1 MAPPGDTHREP
12 VPPRGVHLPSQHPFS
27 QAVLEKCGFKLVGI
41 VPAHDRDRV
50 RPGTVKRVFEAL
62 YIKLLV
68 PPEEIL
74 EPSLDAL
81 LPETRRL
88 YEFLFK
94 QR

>member
-1 MAPPGDTHREP
+1 
-12 VPPRGVHLPSQHPFS
+12 
-27 QAVLEKCGFKLVGI
+27 VGI
-41 VPAHDRDRV
+41 VPAHDPDMV
-50 RPGTVKRVFEAL
+50 RPGTVQRVFEAL

-68 PPEEIL
+68 PPEQIL

-94 QR
+94 QH